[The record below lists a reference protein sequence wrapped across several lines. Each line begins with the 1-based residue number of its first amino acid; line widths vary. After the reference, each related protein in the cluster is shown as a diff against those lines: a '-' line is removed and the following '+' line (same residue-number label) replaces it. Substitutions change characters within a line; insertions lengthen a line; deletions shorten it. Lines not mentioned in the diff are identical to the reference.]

1 MSKSIKLPIAKMID
15 LLNKISTGGRICH
28 MKTPQSNTSKISHLF
43 KNEISAFYTHYTL
56 TRNLL
61 LNSSEV
67 NMAVNYQKLF
77 KKYIYSIFA
86 MFFKVKA
93 TAITKKKKFVAFF
106 VKSLPCSRLYLK
118 TKKLIDCFMKREES
132 KFNLAK
138 LRKNMFIINSF
149 LDTDD
154 ESETN
159 EETKRE
165 NNTCINS
172 INNNLNNNTDE
183 NC

>member
-15 LLNKISTGGRICH
+15 MLSKISNGGRLCH

-43 KNEISAFYTHYTL
+43 KHEISAFYTHYTL

-77 KKYIYSIFA
+77 KKYINAIFV

-93 TAITKKKKFVAFF
+93 QAITKKRNFVAYF
-106 VKSLPCSRLYLK
+106 VKCLPCSRLYIK
-118 TKKLIDCFMKREES
+118 TKKLIDSFMKREES
-132 KFNLAK
+132 KFNLVK

-154 ESETN
+154 ESEAN
-159 EETKRE
+159 EEPKSE
-165 NNTCINS
+165 NDTCINS
-172 INNNLNNNTDE
+172 ISKNINNTDE

>member
-77 KKYIYSIFA
+77 KKYINAIFSL
-86 MFFKVKA
+86 FFKAKA
-93 TAITKKKKFVAFF
+93 KVITKKRNFVAFF
-106 VKSLPCSRLYLK
+106 VKCLPCSRLYIK

-154 ESETN
+154 ESEAD
-159 EETKRE
+159 EGPKRE
-165 NNTCINS
+165 NDTCINS
-172 INNNLNNNTDE
+172 INNNISNADE

>member
-1 MSKSIKLPIAKMID
+1 MTKSIKLPITKMID
-15 LLNKISTGGRICH
+15 MLNKISTGGRICH
-28 MKTPQSNTSKISHLF
+28 MKTPQSNTSKITHLF
-43 KNEISAFYTHYTL
+43 KHEISAFYTHYTL

-67 NMAVNYQKLF
+67 NMVVNYQKLF
-77 KKYIYSIFA
+77 KKYINAIFA
-86 MFFKVKA
+86 MFFKVREK
-93 TAITKKKKFVAFF
+93 AITKKRNFVAFF
-106 VKSLPCSRLYLK
+106 VKCLPCSRLFVK

-132 KFNLAK
+132 KFNLVK
-138 LRKNMFIINSF
+138 LRKNMFLINSF

-159 EETKRE
+159 EGLKSE
-165 NNTCINS
+165 NDTCINS
-172 INNNLNNNTDE
+172 INNNINNTDE

>member
-1 MSKSIKLPIAKMID
+1 MCKSINIPTTKMIE
-15 LLNKISTGGRICH
+15 LLNKISSGGGICH
-28 MKTPQSNTSKISHLF
+28 TKTSYSNTSKISVLF

-56 TRNLL
+56 ARNLL
-61 LNSSEV
+61 LNSTEV

-106 VKSLPCSRLYLK
+106 VKCLPCSRLYLK
-118 TKKLIDCFMKREES
+118 TKKLIDCFMKKEES
-132 KFNLAK
+132 KFNLVK
-138 LRKNMFIINSF
+138 LRQNMFIINSF

-159 EETKRE
+159 EEPKRE
-165 NNTCINS
+165 NDTCINS
-172 INNNLNNNTDE
+172 IKNNINNNTDE